1 MFTLSKRFLT
11 SCIIIFNIILC
22 SFSLFSCIDKDVPE
36 ESEPQDQADS
46 GEEQPQ
52 PHNPQQE
59 NWVNVADLSSQ
70 QDSVVDFTSDGRDM
84 IYVEHQGDVLHVY
97 LDDEYG
103 NNVAYMVRQKNGDMT
118 ILYDINEDG
127 NTDIQYSFSPS
138 AQEETALIDSDFDG
152 FPETKRKVFWDD
164 SQNKY
169 ILVIYSSNGDEY
181 IEQSREEVPD
191 EIEALGRFSVEPKER
206 TSKQLKQRKGSEPQ
220 DSLIMTNVCPE
231 GTEKTS
237 FGIPGVYICKGDV
250 DGSCSEDETAQ
261 LQTAFRCMFERY
273 KTCIRETNKIYWYG
287 FVLFSSVGAGPG
299 LIGVQCFPEL
309 RNEKGQEVLA
319 NTTFGVPFHHSRM
332 KFNRKS
338 LKNLNE
344 EDLCGV
350 AIHEFIHAMGRAT
363 IDGPIKDR
371 HDLGTDSIY
380 SCGRYCGFCSQA
392 ATGTS
397 WKFESNII
405 ECYNC
410 ADSPERKL
418 ACGYKEERIDECVE
432 NYSVCHAGLGIILDK
447 CEKCRSAA
455 LKTCHQ
461 KEEDIRY
468 LGIRSV
474 GQWCCEKCPDTAN
487 RSNDMPCLEPMDSL
501 IDLCSTPP
509 PFCKKVH
516 GPDKDH

>member
-1 MFTLSKRFLT
+1 MLTLSKRFLT
-11 SCIIIFNIILC
+11 SYIIIFTIILC
-22 SFSLFSCIDKDVPE
+22 SFSLFSCIDKDAPE
-36 ESEPQDQADS
+36 ESELQHQADS

-70 QDSVVDFTSDGRDM
+70 QDSVIDFTSDGRDM

-169 ILVIYSSNGDEY
+169 ILVIYSFNGDEY
-181 IEQSREEVPD
+181 VEQSREEVPD
-191 EIEALGRFSVEPKER
+191 EIEALGRFSGVPEEK
-206 TSKQLKQRKGSEPQ
+206 TTKQLKQGKRNASQ
-220 DSLIMTNVCPE
+220 DPLLLTNVCPE
-231 GTEKTS
+231 GTEKTF
-237 FGIPGVYICKGDV
+237 FGLPGIYICVGNTE
-250 DGSCSEDETAQ
+250 GGCSEEETIQ
-261 LQTAFRCMFERY
+261 LKKTFRCMFDRY

-287 FVLFSSVGAGPG
+287 FILFSSIGAWPG
-299 LIGVQCFPEL
+299 FIGVQCVSEL
-309 RNEKGQEVLA
+309 KDENGNNGALA
-319 NTTFGVPFHHSRM
+319 NTTLGIPFHHSHM
-332 KFNRKS
+332 KFNRS
-338 LKNLNE
+338 RIESFSEN
-344 EDLCGV
+344 DLCGL

-363 IDGPIKDR
+363 IDGSIKDR

-418 ACGYKEERIDECVE
+418 ACGYKEERIDDCFE
-432 NYSVCHAGLGIILDK
+432 NYSVCHAGLGVILDE

-455 LKTCHQ
+455 QKTCHQ
-461 KEEDIRY
+461 KEEDIRH
-468 LGIRSV
+468 LGSRSV

-487 RSNDMPCLEPMDSL
+487 RSNDMPCLEPMDAL

-509 PFCKKVH
+509 PFCKNLKT
-516 GPDKDH
+516 PD